1 VGAALVSVLVQNR
14 GGSGGGEA
22 STPST
27 PPATAT
33 TPRSEQAGP
42 APRPAGEGLAVG
54 IGETR
59 ATLLWSREAQPE
71 LPGGMA
77 PWRDRLSALR
87 PRYYRLIV
95 DWARIQ
101 PDPSQPPD
109 WTMPDDGCQRGT
121 PPCAPFSG
129 ISDILR
135 AVASQQRAG
144 GGFEVLVS
152 IFGVPAWAAAPAG
165 GCERADV
172 APRSRPISDQ
182 GLVAYRA
189 LIRSLYQ
196 LGVAEGVA
204 LRYWSPWNEPNG
216 TFFVSP
222 QRAVCDRSS
231 PPVSPAVYTKLDRA
245 MRAELEQLPG
255 EQQLVIAELAGL
267 AKPRLR
273 GSGVEEFYA
282 GLPDDVV
289 CTASVYAQHAYA
301 ERGRPESAQ
310 RPVDELEAALAKRP
324 CARDK
329 PIWVTET
336 GVGGKD
342 VGGARTGGLATLRR
356 DCRALDAALRRW
368 DVDPRVQAAFQ
379 YTFRD
384 DPAFPVGLADV
395 GLTRTWPAY
404 DEWLAWGG
412 DRAPDAP
419 APALPDACAA
429 GADSGA

>member
-1 VGAALVSVLVQNR
+1 VGAALVSIAVQNR
-14 GGSGGGEA
+14 GGRGGGQA
-22 STPST
+22 ST
-27 PPATAT
+27 PPAPAPTAT
-33 TPRSEQAGP
+33 TPQAEP
-42 APRPAGEGLAVG
+42 APPAPQPPGEGLAIG

-59 ATLLWSREAQPE
+59 ATLLWSQAAQPD
-71 LPGGMA
+71 LPGGMG
-77 PWRDRLSALR
+77 PWRDRLTALH
-87 PRYYRLIV
+87 PRYFRLMV

-101 PDPSQPPD
+101 PDPSTPPD
-109 WTMPDDGCQRGT
+109 WSMPDDGCQRGQ
-121 PPCAPFSG
+121 PPCAAFSG
-129 ISDILR
+129 IRDVLR
-135 AVASQQRAG
+135 AVASQQKAS

-152 IFGVPAWAAAPAG
+152 ISGVPGWAAAPAS
-165 GCERADV
+165 GCERAD
-172 APRSRPISDQ
+172 ATPRSRPISDQ
-182 GLVAYRA
+182 GLVAYQA
-189 LIRSLYQ
+189 LIRSLYR
-196 LGVAEGVA
+196 LGVSEGVP

-216 TFFVSP
+216 TFFLSP
-222 QRAVCDRSS
+222 QRATCDRSS
-231 PPVSPAVYTKLDRA
+231 PPVSPGVYTKLDRA

-267 AKPRLR
+267 PRPRLR

-301 ERGRPESAQ
+301 ERDRPESAQ
-310 RPVDELEAALAKRP
+310 VPVEQLEAALDKRP
-324 CARDK
+324 CARGK

-368 DVDPRVQAAFQ
+368 DLDPRVQAAFQ

-412 DRAPDAP
+412 DRAPGAP
-419 APALPDACAA
+419 PPRSTCSN
-429 GADSGA
+429 GG